1 MKPIYFILLMA
12 CLCYLP
18 TFAQKKNK
26 WSEAE
31 FRAKQQAYMTKKAEL
46 TPEESEKFFPLYFE
60 FLDKKKEINKEAWNV
75 AKQGKAPE
83 TTEEEYEEII
93 DYFFDKQ
100 ETIAKLEKEYIKKY
114 SKILSAK
121 KIYMVYW
128 AEIKF
133 SRNMLKILQEIK
145 DKDEKKGL

>member
-1 MKPIYFILLMA
+1 MRPLYYLFLTA
-12 CLCYLP
+12 CLFCLP
-18 TFAQKKNK
+18 TFAQKKDQCT
-26 WSEAE
+26 EAE

-46 TPEESEKFFPLYFE
+46 TPEESKKFFPLYFE
-60 FLDKKKEINKEAWNV
+60 FLDKKKDINKEAWNI
-75 AKQGKAPE
+75 AKQGKTPE

-93 DYFFDKQ
+93 DHFFDKQ
-100 ETIAKLEKEYIKKY
+100 EAIAKLEKEYIKKY
-114 SKILSAK
+114 REFLSAK

-133 SRNMLKILQEIK
+133 SRNMLKILQEMK